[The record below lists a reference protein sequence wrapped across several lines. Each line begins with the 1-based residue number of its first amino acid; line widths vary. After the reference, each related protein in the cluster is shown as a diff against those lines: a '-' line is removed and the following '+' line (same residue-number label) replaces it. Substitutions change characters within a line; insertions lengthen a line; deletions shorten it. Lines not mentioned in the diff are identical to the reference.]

1 MRVLVDCRLTGR
13 PSVGRYTAG
22 LARALAA
29 REDIDLVQLVARG
42 EAPPVRDDIET
53 VAISGSPFSPL
64 AAGGYA
70 RMIDAARPDVT
81 HSPHFPTPVPAR
93 HPLVVS
99 LLDVTPLAIPGVMQ
113 FGPRRAVYRRWIR
126 RAIAQAD
133 QLITASE
140 FSRSEIDR
148 IVGLNGSPMTVTS
161 LAVDDFMSVPAEPI
175 PAALDTWLR
184 GAPFVLT
191 MGNTAEHKDVP
202 ALLAAFQTLLRRD
215 AAAGDP
221 HAGALPAD
229 LRLVLAG
236 PDVSSYLAGWLTDRS
251 VADRARFSGLATD
264 GQLRTLYERA
274 SVFAFPSRY
283 EGFGLPPL
291 EAMACGTPTIV
302 ADGASLP
309 EVVGD
314 GALTFP
320 GADNAA
326 LAQCLGE
333 VLTDPVLAA
342 DLARRG
348 VVRASEFSWART
360 AEETVAVYRRAIAE
374 VGRPRA

>member
-1 MRVLVDCRLTGR
+1 
-13 PSVGRYTAG
+13 
-22 LARALAA
+22 
-29 REDIDLVQLVARG
+29 
-42 EAPPVRDDIET
+42 
-53 VAISGSPFSPL
+53 
-64 AAGGYA
+64 
-70 RMIDAARPDVT
+70 
-81 HSPHFPTPVPAR
+81 
-93 HPLVVS
+93 
-99 LLDVTPLAIPGVMQ
+99 
-113 FGPRRAVYRRWIR
+113 
-126 RAIAQAD
+126 
-133 QLITASE
+133 
-140 FSRSEIDR
+140 
-148 IVGLNGSPMTVTS
+148 
-161 LAVDDFMSVPAEPI
+161 
-175 PAALDTWLR
+175 
-184 GAPFVLT
+184 
-191 MGNTAEHKDVP
+191 
-202 ALLAAFQTLLRRD
+202 
-215 AAAGDP
+215 
-221 HAGALPAD
+221 
-229 LRLVLAG
+229 VLAG

-264 GQLRTLYERA
+264 GQLRTLHERA

-283 EGFGLPPL
+283 EGFGLSPL

-360 AEETVAVYRRAIAE
+360 AEETVAVYRRALAE
-374 VGRPRA
+374 AGRPRA